1 MHIGG
6 LQKTTL
12 LDFPDRLACIVF
24 TRGCNFRCPYCY
36 NTELIPLPQE
46 EPEDLTSFWDFLES
60 RRGILDGV
68 CVTGG
73 EPLVQGDLLDFLR
86 EIRERGFA
94 IKLDTN
100 GSFPERLQEVLREE
114 LAAYVA
120 LDIKTSPGEYD
131 ALSGFPGSAE
141 KVGASLE
148 ILRKSGVPFEC
159 RSTLVPRFHS
169 REILEDMGRWI
180 QGVPLWVLQRFRP
193 GKALDPSLEGER
205 TFTGMEMEAFQEV
218 AVPYAARVIVRE

>member
-1 MHIGG
+1 MYIGG

-12 LDFPDRLACIVF
+12 LDFPNRLACIVF

-46 EPEDLTSFWDFLES
+46 EPENLTSFWDFLES

-73 EPLVQGDLLDFLR
+73 EPLVQQDLLDFLR
-86 EIRERGFA
+86 EIRQRGFE

-100 GSFPERLQEVLREE
+100 GSFPERLEKVLQEGLV
-114 LAAYVA
+114 AYVG

-131 ALSGFPGSAE
+131 GLSGFPGSSE
-141 KVGASLE
+141 KVGASLG
-148 ILRKSGVPFEC
+148 ILREGGVSLRVPEHPGPPVALQGDSGGYG
-159 RSTLVPRFHS
+159 TM
-169 REILEDMGRWI
+169 D
-180 QGVPLWVLQRFRP
+180 
-193 GKALDPSLEGER
+193 
-205 TFTGMEMEAFQEV
+205 
-218 AVPYAARVIVRE
+218 